1 MNHSRTLALAGL
13 IAIIAIGCA
22 DGDPP
27 PAAGPPAAAAT
38 SSSTAETTLV
48 TETDVREMAHE
59 MLTGF
64 DAGDYGAFSR
74 YWDDAMKAGI
84 GRDAFEDF
92 QRATTAENGSYRA
105 IARIDQQPG
114 KTAGTTNFFVHADFS
129 EHAMVLRLNIH
140 DNSRLISGV
149 ELTRE
154 G

>member
-13 IAIIAIGCA
+13 IAITAIGCA
-22 DGDPP
+22 DGDS
-27 PAAGPPAAAAT
+27 PATAGPPTAAT
-38 SSSTAETTLV
+38 TASSTAETSLV

-84 GRDAFEDF
+84 GRSAFEDF
-92 QRATTAENGSYRA
+92 QRTTTAENGSYRA
-105 IARIDQQPG
+105 ITRVEQQPG

-129 EHAMVLRLNIH
+129 GHAMVLRLNIH
-140 DNSRLISGV
+140 DDSRLISGV
-149 ELTRE
+149 ELTKA